1 MRGLV
6 RRRTQHRL
14 AVDAGAAVVEFVMI
28 SVLLVVLLLGVVQV
42 AVYFYVRNI
51 VAASAAA
58 GARFA
63 AAAGVDPRD
72 GGTRAQRLLAAGVDS
87 RDAAAMRCAGT
98 AARDRASGLATTQV
112 HCTGRLRL
120 LFLPLPAPLS
130 VDVTSSVLTER
141 AP

>member
-1 MRGLV
+1 MHGAMR
-6 RRRTQHRL
+6 RQRFR
-14 AVDAGAAVVEFVMI
+14 VDDGAAVVEFVMI

-63 AAAGVDPRD
+63 AAAGVDPRAA
-72 GGTRAQRLLAAGVDS
+72 GARAQRLIATGVDS
-87 RDAAAMRCAGT
+87 RDASAMHCTGR
-98 AARDRASGLATTQV
+98 AARDSASGLATTEV
-112 HCTGRLRL
+112 HCKGRLRL

-130 VDVTSSVLTER
+130 IEVRSSVLTER